1 MANTQDKIN
10 HFSKLLRLQV
20 IEYLIKLDCMTYNVP
35 VPAEEEIDFR
45 KAMIFKMPC
54 CTKLLKKLFRDA
66 HDMHEEKGMF
76 PHAVSVGDL
85 EWCLRNRTIGY
96 GCSQS
101 VKQDWLPYK
110 EDSELRRLPAFLELA
125 RIYKPM
131 IDAGE
136 KIIPPI
142 DKEAIENEALAIING
157 VAKNL
162 KENDNV

>member
-1 MANTQDKIN
+1 MANTQDRIN

-85 EWCLRNRTIGY
+85 EWCLKNRTIGY
-96 GCSQS
+96 SCTQRVQHG
-101 VKQDWLPYK
+101 WLVAK
-110 EDSELRRLPAFLELA
+110 EDEDLRRLPAFVELT
-125 RIYKPM
+125 RIYRPL
-131 IDAGE
+131 IAAGKKILPPVE
-136 KIIPPI
+136 K
-142 DKEAIENEALAIING
+142 KAIENEAMAIINE
-157 VAKNL
+157 VATSM
-162 KENDNV
+162 KEA